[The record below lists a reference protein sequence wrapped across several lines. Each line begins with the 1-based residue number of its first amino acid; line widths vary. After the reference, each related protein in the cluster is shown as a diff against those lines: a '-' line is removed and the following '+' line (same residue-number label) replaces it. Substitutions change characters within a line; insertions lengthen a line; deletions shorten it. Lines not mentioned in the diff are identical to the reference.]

1 MLDKHITLLACVAV
15 SVMVACLSYTL
26 SFHAM
31 ELLFNVAARHEA
43 GYIGAMLFV
52 IPGFPFITSGLDIA
66 KMDMRSGLERLAHA
80 IVIIGVATLV
90 GWVTALVVHLQPEN
104 FMPLQLTVL
113 QLMFYGSLP
122 VFAGSTV
129 SRSCSILR
137 VKWLPLQAASEPLPI
152 RFALNWLIYAGWRPA
167 SLHFRRLDRRTA
179 RIIRI

>member
-1 MLDKHITLLACVAV
+1 
-15 SVMVACLSYTL
+15 
-26 SFHAM
+26 M

-113 QLMFYGSLP
+113 QLMF
-122 VFAGSTV
+122 
-129 SRSCSILR
+129 LR
-137 VKWLPLQAASEPLPI
+137 VIASFCGVYGFSIMFNSPRKMASI
-152 RFALNWLIYAGWRPA
+152 AGMHRSRCQYASP
-167 SLHFRRLDRRTA
+167 
-179 RIIRI
+179 